1 MNLGDIYLKTF
12 AAIIAMTFLASLTVA
27 SLLRIWR
34 FSWRSV
40 IYAALPVWL
49 ALGFFILDTG
59 HQGLFVAWHQ
69 WQNSVLPK
77 HGCLTYEPDFY
88 RLYATYEMT
97 RQEFDIWVLD
107 HPWHLRSGGN
117 SLLHHDG
124 PRFGLDEPE
133 ASFETDMAPNGKQL
147 RVYYKSGKMYASYNS
162 N

>member
-1 MNLGDIYLKTF
+1 
-12 AAIIAMTFLASLTVA
+12 
-27 SLLRIWR
+27 
-34 FSWRSV
+34 
-40 IYAALPVWL
+40 
-49 ALGFFILDTG
+49 
-59 HQGLFVAWHQ
+59 
-69 WQNSVLPK
+69 
-77 HGCLTYEPDFY
+77 
-88 RLYATYEMT
+88 MT

-124 PRFGLDEPE
+124 PRFGLDQPE